1 MLEARAP
8 IQHDRQSVNQCVHIS
23 CSFIQIM
30 IMAWVR
36 RAVRKLYA
44 WADPV
49 HTDKRL
55 VDCVFMIMA
64 WVRRAVQKPRA
75 WADPVQAD
83 KRVVCV
89 NIKDIR

>member
-1 MLEARAP
+1 M
-8 IQHDRQSVNQCVHIS
+8 IDKVCNSVSTKCATL
-23 CSFIQIM
+23 CSFMQLM
-30 IMAWVR
+30 IMTWVR
-36 RAVRKLYA
+36 RAVQKLCD

-49 HTDKRL
+49 RADKWFDKWL
-55 VDCVFMIMA
+55 VAYILMIMA